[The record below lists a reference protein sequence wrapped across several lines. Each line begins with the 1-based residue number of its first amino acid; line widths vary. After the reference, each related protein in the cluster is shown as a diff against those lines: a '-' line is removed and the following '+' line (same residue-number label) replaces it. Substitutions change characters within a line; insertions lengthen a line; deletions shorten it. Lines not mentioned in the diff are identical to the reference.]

1 MFLVRCLIKGTSPA
15 IPFLSRN
22 FYTSR
27 IINKHCKDKNEKNSK
42 PAKQCGKKSES
53 PQGDFSSKK
62 QRCCRRTSQG
72 SKTDSYSCSKPKS
85 AAKTSSFCNKS
96 QGECDQKLQDIQ
108 KTVIQAVCEIR
119 QTREIVE
126 THFQGRCPEERHRQ
140 GVSASASPPGK
151 STCKYKKLSTFF
163 NLIGLAFLAN
173 LAYCI
178 YKHEQCKEK
187 LPNDENS
194 DERT

>member
-1 MFLVRCLIKGTSPA
+1 MFLVRCLIKDTSPT
-15 IPFLSRN
+15 ISFLSRN

-53 PQGDFSSKK
+53 QGDFSSKK

-72 SKTDSYSCSKPKS
+72 SKTDSFSSSKPKS
-85 AAKTSSFCNKS
+85 EAKTSSFCNKS
-96 QGECDQKLQDIQ
+96 QGECGQKLQDIQ

-119 QTREIVE
+119 QTREMVE
-126 THFQGRCPEERHRQ
+126 THFQGRCPEESHSQ
-140 GVSASASPPGK
+140 GVSAASPAGK

-178 YKHEQCKEK
+178 YKHEQCKERSS
-187 LPNDENS
+187 NDENS

>member
-1 MFLVRCLIKGTSPA
+1 MFLVRCLIKDTSPT
-15 IPFLSRN
+15 ISFVSRN

-27 IINKHCKDKNEKNSK
+27 ITNKHCKDKNEKNSK

-53 PQGDFSSKK
+53 QGDFSSKK

-72 SKTDSYSCSKPKS
+72 SKTDCSKPKS
-85 AAKTSSFCNKS
+85 EAKTSSFCNKS
-96 QGECDQKLQDIQ
+96 QGGCDQKLQDIQ

-119 QTREIVE
+119 QTREMVE
-126 THFQGRCPEERHRQ
+126 THFQSRCPDESHSQ
-140 GVSASASPPGK
+140 GVSASPPGK
-151 STCKYKKLSTFF
+151 STTCKYKKLSTFF

-187 LPNDENS
+187 SPNDENS